1 MYNTITYQN
10 QRVITMNIEEI
21 KARLKE
27 MIVERLSLDIAPD
40 EIKDDVPLFS
50 HENEGLDLD
59 SVEALEIVVGI
70 EQSFDVTVEEGDY
83 KQEFYSINTLSQF
96 VKGLIEQAQ

>member
-1 MYNTITYQN
+1 
-10 QRVITMNIEEI
+10 MNIEEI
-21 KARLKE
+21 KPRLKA

>member
-1 MYNTITYQN
+1 M
-10 QRVITMNIEEI
+10 TMNIEEI
-21 KARLKE
+21 KPRLKA

>member
-1 MYNTITYQN
+1 
-10 QRVITMNIEEI
+10 MNIEEI
-21 KARLKE
+21 KPRLKE
-27 MIVERLSLDIAPD
+27 MIVERLTLDIAPD

>member
-1 MYNTITYQN
+1 
-10 QRVITMNIEEI
+10 MNIEDI
-21 KARLKE
+21 KPRLKE

-40 EIKDDVPLFS
+40 EIKDDAPLFS

-70 EQSFDVTVEEGDY
+70 EQSFDVTVEEGNY